1 MAQRKAAAVS
11 MEPAMYERAAER
23 AKSLGFSTFSAYVVQ
38 LLRADLRERG
48 ELTLKEEAAETTPP
62 PKTRPAKKV
71 DYAEQV
77 RAAKKRAKAQ
87 PKRGDTY

>member
-1 MAQRKAAAVS
+1 MD
-11 MEPAMYERAAER
+11 PAMYERAAER

-62 PKTRPAKKV
+62 PKARPVKKV

-77 RAAKKRAKAQ
+77 KAAKKRAKAQ

>member
-11 MEPAMYERAAER
+11 MDPAMYERAAER

-48 ELTLKEEAAETTPP
+48 ELTLKEEAETTPP
-62 PKTRPAKKV
+62 PKTRPANKV

>member
-11 MEPAMYERAAER
+11 MDPAMYERAAER

-48 ELTLKEEAAETTPP
+48 ELTLKEEAETTPP